1 MRLNTET
8 YSTRLSVR
16 PDDIDMFRHVHSSRY
31 IDYVLTARFDQMT
44 RCYKCSMQEFLD
56 AGLGWVMISTELNYK
71 RPLKLG
77 DEMIV
82 ETHIESLEKEIAMVK
97 FDIKNAVTGKSSCSG
112 WVKYA
117 LVAIDTGKTV
127 PLPEWV
133 LRRFSLPD

>member
-8 YSTRLSVR
+8 YSTRLAVR

-31 IDYVLTARFDQMT
+31 IDYVLAARFEQMI
-44 RCYKCSMQEFLD
+44 RCYKCGMQEFLD
-56 AGLGWVMISTELNYK
+56 AGLGWVMVSTELNYK

-82 ETHIESLEKEIAMVK
+82 ETHIESLDKQIARVE
-97 FDIKNAVTGKSSCSG
+97 FDIKNATSMKSACAG

-127 PLPEWV
+127 LLPDWV
-133 LRRFSLPD
+133 IQRFSLPE

>member
-1 MRLNTET
+1 MKLNTQT

-31 IDYVLTARFDQMT
+31 IDYVLAARFDQMINA
-44 RCYKCSMQEFLD
+44 YKCGMQEFLD
-56 AGLGWVMISTELNYK
+56 AGLGWVMVSTELNYK

-82 ETHIESLEKEIAMVK
+82 ETHIASMEKQIAHVE
-97 FDIKNAVTGKSSCSG
+97 FDIKNAANMKSSCSG

-117 LVAIDTGKTV
+117 LVSIDSGRPV

-133 LRRFSLPD
+133 IQRFSVED